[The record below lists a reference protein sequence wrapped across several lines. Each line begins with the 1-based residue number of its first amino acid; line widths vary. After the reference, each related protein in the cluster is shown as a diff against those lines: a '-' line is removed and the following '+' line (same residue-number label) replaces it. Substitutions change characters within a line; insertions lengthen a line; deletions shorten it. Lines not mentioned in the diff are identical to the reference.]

1 MANTVSFIGVS
12 AMTGTARESAV
23 DAIKRKQQ
31 RSFQIRFLIFST
43 FLYMVA
49 GKRRGK
55 TVGLLPPLFLPGF
68 IPCGNRK
75 RQTVPS
81 SAALFADTNVHRF
94 FTFHE

>member
-43 FLYMVA
+43 FLIKVVQEFKPA
-49 GKRRGK
+49 Q
-55 TVGLLPPLFLPGF
+55 F
-68 IPCGNRK
+68 
-75 RQTVPS
+75 
-81 SAALFADTNVHRF
+81 
-94 FTFHE
+94 